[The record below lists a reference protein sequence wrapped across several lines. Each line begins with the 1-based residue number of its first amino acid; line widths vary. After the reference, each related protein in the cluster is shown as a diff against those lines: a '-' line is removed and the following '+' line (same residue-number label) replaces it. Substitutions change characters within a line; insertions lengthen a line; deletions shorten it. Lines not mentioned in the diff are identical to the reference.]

1 MAGLLAFHAHPDDE
15 TTSTGGVLARY
26 SEAGEQVVVVTAT
39 DGAVGEIHN
48 YDNPESLRPRL
59 VEIRSEEMAQAAQ
72 VLGITHHEF
81 LGYRDSGMMGT
92 DDNRHP
98 EAFWNAEFL
107 EATARLVHLI
117 RRYQPEVVIAYDP
130 FGGYG
135 HPDHIQVNRVGTA
148 AFFGA
153 DDVGRFPPAEGEGL
167 WTPCKLYW
175 VTFPRSRTFAIRQ
188 TLFEAGEITEE
199 EFHRRPAAG
208 IPDEDITAWV
218 DVRAYVD
225 RKFEAWGA
233 HRSQIPEDW
242 WLFRVP
248 EEVRPEVFGR
258 ESFMRIVSRVD
269 APDREDDL
277 FAGLR

>member
-1 MAGLLAFHAHPDDE
+1 MPGLLAFHAHPDDE
-15 TTSTGGVLARY
+15 TTSTGGTLARY
-26 SEAGEQVVVVTAT
+26 AEAGEQVVVVTAT

-48 YDNPESLRPRL
+48 YDDVEDLRPRL
-59 VEIRSEEMAQAAQ
+59 AEIRAEEMAKAAAI
-72 VLGITHHEF
+72 LGITNHEF

-92 DDNRHP
+92 PDNGHP
-98 EAFWNAEFL
+98 EAFWNADFM
-107 EATARLVHLI
+107 EAAGRLVHVI
-117 RRYQPEVVIAYDP
+117 RRYQPEVVVAYDP

-153 DDVGRFPPAEGEGL
+153 DDVGRFPPTDGEGL

-175 VTFPRSRTFAIRQ
+175 VTFPRSRTLSIRRA
-188 TLFEAGEITEE
+188 LFEAGEISEE
-199 EFHRRPAAG
+199 ELHRPRAAG

-218 DVRAYVD
+218 DVRNYVD
-225 RKFEAWGA
+225 RKFAAWGA

-248 EEVRPEVFGR
+248 EEARPEVFGR
-258 ESFMRIVSRVD
+258 ESFVRIVSRVD

>member
-15 TTSTGGVLARY
+15 TTSTGGTLARY
-26 SEAGEQVVVVTAT
+26 AEAGEQVVVVTAT

-48 YDNPESLRPRL
+48 YDNPEELKPRL
-59 VEIRSEEMAQAAQ
+59 AEIRSDEMAGAAR

-92 DDNRHP
+92 EDNGHP
-98 EAFWNAEFL
+98 DAFWNADFM
-107 EATARLVHLI
+107 EATGRLVHLI
-117 RRYQPEVVIAYDP
+117 RRFQPEVVIAYDP

-135 HPDHIQVNRVGTA
+135 HPDHIQVNRIGTA

-153 DDVGRFPPAEGEGL
+153 DDVGRFPPAAGEGL

-175 VTFPRSRTFAIRQ
+175 VTYPRSRTHSIRQ
-188 TLFEAGEITEE
+188 ALHEAGEITDE
-199 EFHRRPAAG
+199 EFNRRPAGG

-218 DVRAYVD
+218 DVRDFVD
-225 RKFEAWGA
+225 RKFEAWAA

-248 EEVRPEVFGR
+248 QEARPTVFGR
-258 ESFMRIVSRVD
+258 ESFMRIASRVD